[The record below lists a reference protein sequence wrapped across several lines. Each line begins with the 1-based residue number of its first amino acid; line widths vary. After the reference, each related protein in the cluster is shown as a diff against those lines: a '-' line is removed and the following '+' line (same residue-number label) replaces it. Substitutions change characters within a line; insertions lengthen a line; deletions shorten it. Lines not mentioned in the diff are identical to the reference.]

1 MGKKALYFKKED
13 KKLALFSSLAQGNK
27 YIVHILMN
35 ENEINHALT

>member
-1 MGKKALYFKKED
+1 MGKKPYLLKKED

-27 YIVHILMN
+27 YTHILMK